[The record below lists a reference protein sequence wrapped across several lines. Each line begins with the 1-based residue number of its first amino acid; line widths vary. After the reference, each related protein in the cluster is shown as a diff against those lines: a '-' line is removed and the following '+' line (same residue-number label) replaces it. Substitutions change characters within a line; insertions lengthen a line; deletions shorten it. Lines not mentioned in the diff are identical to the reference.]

1 MRPIWIDTT
10 INNRR
15 RSMLPEKNALSLEEI
30 DEQSALELPQREL
43 LTLVLGPRIDI
54 DTTNIEQNAT
64 VLQLNVAGGDAFQA
78 NVAKLVQVA
87 RA

>member
-1 MRPIWIDTT
+1 
-10 INNRR
+10 
-15 RSMLPEKNALSLEEI
+15 MLPEKNALSLEEI

>member
-1 MRPIWIDTT
+1 
-10 INNRR
+10 
-15 RSMLPEKNALSLEEI
+15 MLPEKNALSLEEI

-43 LTLVLGPRIDI
+43 LTLFVGPTINV
-54 DTTNIEQNAT
+54 DTTNIVQNAT
-64 VLQLNVAGGDAFQA
+64 LVQLNVAGGDAFQA

>member
-1 MRPIWIDTT
+1 
-10 INNRR
+10 
-15 RSMLPEKNALSLEEI
+15 MLPEKNALSLEEI

-64 VLQLNVAGGDAFQA
+64 VLQLNVAGGNAAQL
-78 NVAKLVQVA
+78 NLGSLVQVA